1 MIANFDDFCLW
12 MYVIVDDLWHHFAH
26 HFRRPGPAPACSD
39 SELITLVLVGEC
51 RGWDVETDLL
61 NEWQRHRQLFPVLP
75 SQSRLNRRRRQLQDA
90 FNLIR
95 QAVLTLLDV
104 AQERQCAIDSLPIPV
119 VAFHNV
125 PASTGDWRAYG
136 ASFGKVPSKQQ
147 TIFGYKVQV
156 LVTLGGVI
164 LDFTVAPA
172 HAPDGQVGHTLLAT
186 HTDRDVVGDKAYL
199 DAAMQAALA
208 CQNRVRLLTL
218 PRRNQRQQVDRA
230 IQRLLNGARQIIE
243 TVHGQLTEQFHIE
256 VNHAH
261 TFWGRCTRLYSKLTA
276 HTLCIYLNRL
286 LGNANFLQIKHLAF
300 PN

>member
-1 MIANFDDFCLW
+1 MIADFDDFCLW
-12 MYVIVDDLWHHFAH
+12 MYVIVDELWQQLAH

-51 RGWDVETDLL
+51 RGWDVETELL
-61 NEWQRHRQLFPVLP
+61 NEWQRHRDLFPILP

-104 AQERQCAIDSLPIPV
+104 AHERQCAIDSLPVPV

-147 TIFGYKVQV
+147 TIFGYKLQV

-164 LDFTVAPA
+164 LDFTLAPA
-172 HAPDGQVGHTLLAT
+172 HAPDGQVGHALLAA

-208 CQNRVRLLTL
+208 RQNRVRLITL
-218 PRRNQRQQVDRA
+218 PRRNQRQQVDRT
-230 IQRLLNGARQIIE
+230 IERLLNGARQIIE
-243 TVHGQLTEQFHIE
+243 TVHGQLTEQFNIE

-261 TFWGRCTRLYSKLTA
+261 TFWGLCTRLYSKLTA

-286 LGNANFLQIKHLAF
+286 LGNADFLQIKHVAF

>member
-1 MIANFDDFCLW
+1 MIANFDDFCTW
-12 MYVIVDDLWHHFAH
+12 MYVIVDELWQRSAH

-61 NEWQRHRQLFPVLP
+61 HQWQAHRDLFPVLP
-75 SQSRLNRRRRQLQDA
+75 SQSRLNRRRRHLQQA

-95 QAVLTLLDV
+95 QAVLALLDV

-119 VAFHNV
+119 VAFHTV

-147 TIFGYKVQV
+147 TIFGYKLQV

-164 LDFTVAPA
+164 LDFTLAPA
-172 HAPDGQVGHTLLAT
+172 HVPDGQVGHALLGG

-199 DAAMQAALA
+199 DATVQAQLA
-208 CQNRVRLLTL
+208 QQHGLRLITL
-218 PRRNQRQQVDRA
+218 PRRNQRQQLDRA
-230 IQRLLNGARQIIE
+230 IQRLINGARQIIE
-243 TVHGQLTEQFHIE
+243 TVHGQLTEQFNIE

-261 TFWGRCTRLYSKLTA
+261 TFWGLCTRLYSKLTA

-286 LGNANFLQIKHLAF
+286 LGNADFLQIKHLAF

>member
-1 MIANFDDFCLW
+1 MIANFDDFCTW
-12 MYVIVDDLWHHFAH
+12 MYTSVDDIWHQFAPS
-26 HFRRPGPAPACSD
+26 FRRPGPVPACSD

-51 RGWDVETDLL
+51 RGWDVETELL
-61 NEWQRHRQLFPVLP
+61 HEWQCHRHPFPVLP
-75 SQSRLNRRRRQLQDA
+75 SQSRLNRRRRQLQAA

-95 QAVLTLLDV
+95 QAVVALLDV

-136 ASFGKVPSKQQ
+136 ASFGRVPSKQQ
-147 TIFGYKVQV
+147 TIFGYKLQV
-156 LVTLGGVI
+156 FVTLGGVI
-164 LDFTVAPA
+164 LDVTLAGA
-172 HAPDGQVGHTLLAT
+172 HAPDSHVGADLLVG

-199 DAAMQAALA
+199 DARVQAELA
-208 CQNRVRLLTL
+208 QQHRLRLITL

-230 IQRLLNGARQIIE
+230 MQRVLNGSRQIIE
-243 TVHGQLTEQFHIE
+243 TVHGQLAEQFNIE

-261 TFWGRCTRLYSKLTA
+261 TFWGLCTRLYSKLTA
-276 HTLCIYLNRL
+276 HTLCIYINRL
-286 LGNANFLQIKHLAF
+286 LGNANFLQIKQLAF